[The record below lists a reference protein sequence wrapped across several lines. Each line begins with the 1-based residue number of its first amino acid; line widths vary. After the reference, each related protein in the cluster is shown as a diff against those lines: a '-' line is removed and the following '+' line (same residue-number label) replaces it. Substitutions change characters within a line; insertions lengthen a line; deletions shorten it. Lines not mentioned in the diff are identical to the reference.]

1 MAGENDMLSLLTRA
15 REGGTLSAQDINDGT
30 RSASQLARSS
40 SEEERVLALELLETF
55 SKMPAASET
64 ILQFGGAEILVSR
77 PSLILTASRS
87 LALDSVSRLSR

>member
-30 RSASQLARSS
+30 RSASQLACSS